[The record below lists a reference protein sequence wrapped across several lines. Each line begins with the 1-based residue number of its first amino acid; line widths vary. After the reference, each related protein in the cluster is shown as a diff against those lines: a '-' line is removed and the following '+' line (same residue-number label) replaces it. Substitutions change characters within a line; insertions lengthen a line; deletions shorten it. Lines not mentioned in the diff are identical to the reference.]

1 MKETSFLRYFVKA
14 DFFISNFEE
23 IDNYIKRLLDSPF
36 ESLDNRAI
44 NELKRVKDALIHNSV
59 IMGEKQSL
67 DFSANLEL
75 VLFRFKEK
83 DSPIYQNVLDLANKK
98 YQEEELVWA
107 FKVAGDYKSILKN
120 ILFKGDN
127 FFEYSDETINIIK
140 TNLENEPWYKELI
153 KEKSIEKATQILDNI
168 EKNDIINENTA
179 FELESL
185 LHVLKYSNLKPSITV
200 KIVEMLNKY
209 NYILAQEKDTNK
221 DYYDIIP
228 LLNEIK
234 NKLLTDTTNE
244 ITYKLVNGN
253 LNLSLGED
261 FAKSINILNSE
272 LAFVKKRSPI
282 ITLDDVVSPDLDSAF
297 SIVKQDD
304 LFFFDVYVTDVPS
317 FLKENR
323 ELSINA
329 FRQGSSFYLRNNKTN
344 INYDMLPKSLSH
356 DYLSMTKKT
365 TNKKGKDA
373 ICFHYIFDKNG
384 NICSLNIGRKKVVV
398 DFNLFKADA
407 EKILKS
413 KQQLTL
419 VDKSLFLL
427 RDLCKR
433 VGNNNK
439 EKEYLA
445 GLKRGTVSD
454 MIAFPSVLI
463 NYSITNKLEFGI
475 YRNQGVFT
483 TLNSENSS
491 LYARGGAPLR
501 RYADDINLAILLEQ
515 ENLQRFAKDD
525 FRYLENNLDEIVEH
539 LNEQDNI
546 EKYLRKNNE
555 LVKKYY
561 LKK

>member
-98 YQEEELVWA
+98 YQEEELVWT

-228 LLNEIK
+228 LLRGIK
-234 NKLLTDTTNE
+234 EQLLSNTTNN

-384 NICSLNIGRKKVVV
+384 NICSLNIVRKKVVV
-398 DFNLFKADA
+398 DFNLFKDDE

-413 KQQLTL
+413 KKQFTL

-445 GLKRGTVSD
+445 GLRRGTVSD

-555 LVKKYY
+555 LVKRYY

>member
-98 YQEEELVWA
+98 YQEEELVWT

-228 LLNEIK
+228 LLRGIK
-234 NKLLTDTTNE
+234 EQLLSNTTNN

-445 GLKRGTVSD
+445 GLRRGTVSD

-555 LVKKYY
+555 LVKRYY